1 MTPSRL
7 ILMITIQPGVSQ
19 PNNKPMTK
27 KTGYSEEDFSGNYS
41 GQTLLRIIKQV
52 KPHWLWVLGFLVTIS
67 ITSGLDSYF
76 TYLSKRIVDEGIGT
90 GNFFVLRRIIIQY
103 GALIGFQAFN
113 VFSFIYLAGVL
124 GERVRY
130 DLRKKLFDHLQ
141 SLSLSYY
148 NKTPVGWIMSRV
160 TSDTERVA
168 ELVTWGFLDITWGI
182 INILTAAFFMF
193 RINLQLAI
201 IVFTIIPLLII
212 VAAVFKRKIIV
223 EYRQVRKINS
233 QITGAYNE
241 NITGVRVAK
250 AFSRE
255 QQNMEEFEGLTNE
268 MYQAG
273 YRAAWLSALF
283 LPVVLLISSL
293 ALGSV
298 VWYGGFQVT
307 VGGLTVGG
315 IQAFVS
321 YITFMIWP
329 IQDLARVYAEMQ
341 RSFASAERIFSLL
354 DADPGIKDLPY
365 TVPVSTL
372 KGDIEFKD
380 VTFYYQKEDPVLTGF
395 NLRVQAG
402 ETVALVGPTGG
413 GKTTIVNLVGRFFE
427 PREGVIS
434 IGGIDYTQISQ
445 HDLQSRIGMVL
456 QTPHLFSGTIEDNIR
471 YGNLQA
477 SQDDIRQAAQI
488 SGAHAFIS
496 RLDHGYQEEV
506 GEGGNLLSEGQKQL
520 ISLARAALRQ
530 PDIFIMDEATSSVD
544 TLTESLIQQGLE
556 RLMKNSTSFVI
567 AHRLSTIKRSDRI
580 LFIRD
585 GTIVESGNHSHLI
598 HKKGDYYRHYTHQFR
613 KEMAHTYGTP
623 EINTLLQTGKQS

>member
-1 MTPSRL
+1 MSDTTRFSE
-7 ILMITIQPGVSQ
+7 QEF
-19 PNNKPMTK
+19 
-27 KTGYSEEDFSGNYS
+27 TGNFS
-41 GQTLLRIIKQV
+41 GQTLLRIFHQV

-90 GNFFVLRRIIIQY
+90 GNFVVLRRIITQY
-103 GALIGFQAFN
+103 GALIVFQAVN

-130 DLRKKLFDHLQ
+130 DLRSKLFDHLQ

-160 TSDTERVA
+160 TSDTERVS

-193 RINLQLAI
+193 RINVRLAM
-201 IVFTIIPLLII
+201 IVFTIIPLLVV

-255 QQNMEEFEGLTNE
+255 QQNMEEFEDLTNE

-273 YRAAWLSALF
+273 YRAAWLSAIF
-283 LPVVLLISSL
+283 LPLVLLISSF

-298 VWYGGFQVT
+298 IWYGGFQVT
-307 VGGLTVGG
+307 IGSLTVGG
-315 IQAFVS
+315 IQAFIA

-354 DADPGIKDLPY
+354 DTDPEIKDLPD
-365 TVPVSTL
+365 TIPITTL
-372 KGDIEFKD
+372 RKDIEFVD
-380 VTFYYQKEDPVLTGF
+380 VTFYYQEEDPVLNSF

-402 ETVALVGPTGG
+402 ETVALIGPTGG

-427 PREGVIS
+427 PKQGVIR
-434 IGGIDYTQISQ
+434 IGGIDYTQFPQ
-445 HDLQSRIGMVL
+445 RDLQSRIGIVL

-471 YGNLQA
+471 YGNLNA
-477 SQDDIRQAAQI
+477 TQDEIRQAALV
-488 SGAHAFIS
+488 SGAHEFIS
-496 RLDHGYQEEV
+496 QLDNGYHQEV

-520 ISLARAALRQ
+520 VSLARAALRQ
-530 PDIFIMDEATSSVD
+530 PDILIMDEATSSVD

-556 RLMKNSTSFVI
+556 RLMGNCTSFVI
-567 AHRLSTIKRSDRI
+567 AHRLSTTKRADRI

-585 GTIVESGNHSHLI
+585 GSILESGSHNQLI
-598 HKKGDYYRHYTHQFR
+598 RKKGNYYRLYTQQFR
-613 KEMAHTYGTP
+613 KEMAQNYGAP
-623 EINTLLQTGKQS
+623 EINTLLNTGVNS

>member
-413 GKTTIVNLVGRFFE
+413 GKTTIVNLVGRFIE

-585 GTIVESGNHSHLI
+585 GTIIESGNHSHLI
-598 HKKGDYYRHYTHQFR
+598 HKKGDYYRLYTHQFR